1 MDLNVLKPQK
11 IVKRVLTVQ
20 NISCMLV
27 ATYSDW
33 LMALPEHVFD
43 WPDEG
48 FHPIAEILG
57 RATVILELGP

>member
-1 MDLNVLKPQK
+1 
-11 IVKRVLTVQ
+11 
-20 NISCMLV
+20 MLV

-48 FHPIAEILG
+48 FHPIAEILS